1 MESSTLYG
9 TVSQRDELGQTS
21 VLSAPPPLAMHWAD
35 RATGRVLA
43 RTKMFDAGFGDVSA
57 LERMRDDHELFGAAP
72 DVPLEAALAHAVSL
86 PQVPGLRPRATE
98 GIALRELSWHSEA
111 VDPRFEAPVRR
122 ARALLLVGGRSPAN
136 TTTLDPSTPLCI
148 AMAASGEE
156 GYARRAKV
164 LAPLVR
170 AGLDALVLEN
180 PFYGARR
187 RPGQRSARLPT
198 VYEQFHMN
206 HASVLE
212 ALGLLRGLRALPGMA
227 NKPLGLLGYS
237 MGGFMVCLA
246 ASAFESP
253 LALVPVAAGRS
264 PRSVYLD
271 GALSWAVDFRS
282 LERERADARVFLG
295 DLFESTARHLRPPVD
310 GSSVVLTAAERD
322 GFVFPGET
330 DQLLREWPGAS
341 LRRYRGGHTHVFTA
355 FDGHVRRAVR
365 DAFAELAC

>member
-1 MESSTLYG
+1 MGISWSSRRALRRIRGTMLRGFTRLTNYGASRTMHGQGPHNVESSTLYG

-148 AMAASGEE
+148 AMAASGERRCSRRWCAR
-156 GYARRAKV
+156 GSTRSCWRTPSTVRGVGLDSARR
-164 LAPLVR
+164 
-170 AGLDALVLEN
+170 G
-180 PFYGARR
+180 
-187 RPGQRSARLPT
+187 
-198 VYEQFHMN
+198 
-206 HASVLE
+206 
-212 ALGLLRGLRALPGMA
+212 
-227 NKPLGLLGYS
+227 
-237 MGGFMVCLA
+237 C
-246 ASAFESP
+246 
-253 LALVPVAAGRS
+253 
-264 PRSVYLD
+264 PRST
-271 GALSWAVDFRS
+271 SS
-282 LERERADARVFLG
+282 
-295 DLFESTARHLRPPVD
+295 ST
-310 GSSVVLTAAERD
+310 
-322 GFVFPGET
+322 
-330 DQLLREWPGAS
+330 
-341 LRRYRGGHTHVFTA
+341 
-355 FDGHVRRAVR
+355 
-365 DAFAELAC
+365 